1 MGKSYVDVCS
11 YYQSRVSINRSYKVM
26 QTNSRIEKDGKIV
39 ASVYV
44 CGNMVVVKSRRTG
57 KLQEF
62 ASVKELKSK
71 LEPLG
76 CKLVVSWL

>member
-1 MGKSYVDVCS
+1 
-11 YYQSRVSINRSYKVM
+11 M

-44 CGNMVVVKSRRTG
+44 CGNLVVVKSKRTG

-62 ASVKELKSK
+62 ASVNDLKAR
-71 LEPLG
+71 LEPMG
-76 CKLVVSWL
+76 CKLIISFAQLPELRELSN

>member
-1 MGKSYVDVCS
+1 
-11 YYQSRVSINRSYKVM
+11 M
-26 QTNSRIEKDGKIV
+26 QTNSRIERDGKIV

-44 CGNMVVVKSRRTG
+44 CGNMVVVKSRKTG

-62 ASVKELKSK
+62 ASVEELKSK

-76 CKLVVSWL
+76 CKLVISYGQLPELQKLSN

>member
-1 MGKSYVDVCS
+1 
-11 YYQSRVSINRSYKVM
+11 M

-39 ASVYV
+39 GKVYLYGSVSA
-44 CGNMVVVKSRRTG
+44 GAGEQIIVVKSVRTG

-62 ASVKELKSK
+62 ASVEELKRK

-76 CKLVVSWL
+76 CKLVISYSQLPELQKLAN